1 LCDVHIVI
9 DREEDVR
16 CSVEVGQDFFEGEWV
31 GRVHEHVRHAGA
43 EEDDRCFGEAVE
55 FFALDVSRGSC

>member
-1 LCDVHIVI
+1 
-9 DREEDVR
+9 VR

-55 FFALDVSRGSC
+55 FFALDVSRGSR